1 MIKSIMEQRIKEI
14 VSRFSTLRVNAFT
27 EQSLNTN
34 VVPKKVLKEKVEEK
48 ELIPKENVK
57 KPAKDQTPMMMKKI
71 NRHYQ
76 ELSKNNLKKQKQAF
90 VFHGSIDDYEKELEQ
105 RMGIGKEID

>member
-1 MIKSIMEQRIKEI
+1 MEQRIQEI
-14 VSRFSTLRVNAFT
+14 VSRFSLLRN

-34 VVPKKVLKEKVEEK
+34 PNPKIVLKEKEEIVVK
-48 ELIPKENVK
+48 VVKDVVK
-57 KPAKDQTPMMMKKI
+57 KPLKDQTPMMMKKI

-76 ELSKNNLKKQKQAF
+76 ELAKNNLKKQKQAF
-90 VFHGSIDDYEKELEQ
+90 VFHGNIDDYEKQLEQ